1 MPFGWKRVCTCVA
14 CLDKKKPCLGLLK
27 LKNERCQCARRCTC
41 ETGLRL
47 AAHHLYYVYIY
58 ANVTCCAALR
68 WCILS
73 MRCVLRKNCIYI
85 VASLRIHCAFK
96 GGRNEHIYCVWLA
109 INIKLFM
116 YLYSSYIIYVYVGG
130 GIQDMLNYAPPQLM
144 RNARMRSVYL
154 NISTTIVKEK
164 AILLNL

>member
-1 MPFGWKRVCTCVA
+1 MCAAVYVRNWFALGGASFVLCIYIRKCHLLRCASLVHTQYA
-14 CLDKKKPCLGLLK
+14 MRIKKKM
-27 LKNERCQCARRCTC
+27 
-41 ETGLRL
+41 
-47 AAHHLYYVYIY
+47 Y
-58 ANVTCCAALR
+58 
-68 WCILS
+68 
-73 MRCVLRKNCIYI
+73 IYI

-144 RNARMRSVYL
+144 RNARMRSAVYL
-154 NISTTIVKEK
+154 NISTLLVKEK
-164 AILLNL
+164 AILLNF